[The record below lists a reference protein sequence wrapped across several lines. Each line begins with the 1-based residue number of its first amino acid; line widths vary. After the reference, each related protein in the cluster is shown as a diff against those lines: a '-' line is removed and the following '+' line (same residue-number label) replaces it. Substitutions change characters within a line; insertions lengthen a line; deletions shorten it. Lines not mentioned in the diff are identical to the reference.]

1 MARAAVPAGPAAPAL
16 NARSNYL
23 LGCVECRC
31 GRAQRHLRALPQRHD
46 ERHPRRI
53 RGKVRRW
60 LLDRLRIISR
70 VDKSSGGSRAR
81 FRGIF
86 RKRDQNLAASEE
98 FRDET
103 QVRSWRY

>member
-1 MARAAVPAGPAAPAL
+1 
-16 NARSNYL
+16 
-23 LGCVECRC
+23 
-31 GRAQRHLRALPQRHD
+31 
-46 ERHPRRI
+46 
-53 RGKVRRW
+53 
-60 LLDRLRIISR
+60 
-70 VDKSSGGSRAR
+70 VDKISGGSRAR